1 MVNMDNDK
9 GYNPEDEECNLKRLR
24 WQCRRGIKEVEVI
37 LGPFFE
43 NHFETLSDDLKQEF
57 VTLLECGDAELFEW
71 LMQRNYPN
79 DGPQRKIMQAI
90 LSTLD
95 RC

>member
-1 MVNMDNDK
+1 MNK
-9 GYNPEDEECNLKRLR
+9 GKDDRSEGAQFHMNRLR

-43 NHFETLSDDLKQEF
+43 NRFMMLSDELKQDF
-57 VTLLECGDAELFEW
+57 VALLECNDADLFEW

-79 DGPQRKIMQAI
+79 DGPHSKIIQAI
-90 LSTLD
+90 LTALD
-95 RC
+95 RH